1 MILLCFSIFEDV
13 SCYKMELT
21 LSLLNVGQLLTI
33 LHSVAF
39 SLASNV
45 SVNIEVSVAGL
56 VDGELHAVSTPE
68 GPTKD
73 IHSSYPAHVTLSH
86 YISHGEV
93 NPLLHSKLTTLS
105 IISNSVIE
113 KFTGSPYLRDN
124 SKAIYKLNQLHS
136 EYSSSLRPTDDT
148 FSSLKHSH
156 TKYLS
161 SSLSLDPNLVPSH
174 FPSIHILDMDRNFQ
188 RHEQFVSEPNI
199 KFEKYSKPTPHM
211 SMMATEIPFIAG
223 TYSHTTSVVTS
234 NITFIH
240 KTGSPSRSTI
250 APFKPSENDVPP
262 NTLSHSLSSTLK
274 PSVFTSG
281 VPFTHEI
288 QSPSLNTMTPSLFK
302 SSQEAG
308 LPSSSDF
315 HSFIPSPQTL
325 MVTSRVSLIPEIDL
339 HSLSSTP
346 PTSFTSL
353 DMSYSSRRD
362 FHSLMST
369 PFTSVGTTEKH
380 FVAKTGSLPINTVPY
395 TSVNTSSKE
404 SQPTMSSTYI
414 TGSPQTLEVPS
425 GHIVMFTSQTETHFM
440 TNAISQG
447 FVSSNKPFAMNP
459 VSDAITTVL
468 HSSRNLSTK
477 LHSVESI
484 HKTSTATMI
493 TTSISKSQSNVDVLP
508 QTSTTSYSSTL
519 VNSFLFL
526 NPSTNPSSSSQS
538 LTASHVSHQPH
549 LSSYSVSSSSVS
561 SSHFT
566 NILST
571 YFLSVSAAFPDS
583 TSEPVT
589 MVTIRPSSTI
599 GGSLYTTAI
608 TSSFPSMTFL
618 PSNSLAITSS
628 NAGILP
634 TMILT
639 GHSTSEVPPFQ
650 TSKLNLHPST
660 TLEPSFI
667 SRTSQSY
674 VTPKLPSSSIINLSS
689 TVATP
694 STTSEELN
702 EMSSSTNPPGTAT
715 SAVPVD
721 NTTSAVTVDNTTSAV
736 TVDNTTSAVM
746 VDNTT
751 SVVTVDNIT
760 SAVTVDN
767 TTSAVTVDNTT
778 SAVTVD
784 NITSAVTVDNT
795 TSAVTVDNSTFPAPL
810 ESTTMSSPVETL
822 STNNPTLDKSFSTRE
837 YWVIMELSTPLDM
850 DIQDGGFLK
859 ELELSLALSYSKGK
873 EIEVEKDA
881 EVKQL
886 IQNLNP
892 EEDILLSRRRKR
904 RRKKRASTIDGHTAQ
919 IIDLSRNVEIASSSE
934 LVFYIMSGGV
944 NIPAVTCATTFSEL
958 SVQELT
964 LLLGVVVL
972 TPVSSYDAV
981 PTTASPPADSNL
993 VILLSIFI
1001 PLVILS
1007 SCMCCCCMFCVICG
1021 PKKKENERTMAPDT
1035 FRMLEFKQKFP
1046 YKPYPPNQ
1054 TPRDFKEQPSDD
1066 DIVLG
1071 TEINLGGDFIEVDP
1085 TPRVFPD
1092 GDNNFNLE
1100 SFQLPETIPKTNRGL
1115 EPSVTEPPVSSSQ
1128 NELLDKPNH
1137 NRNVSDS
1144 EATMRNLPHLQPSS
1158 RSNSEYKKAQR
1169 EISKILE
1176 PGDRSKPRKKRK
1188 KQEEQ
1193 SSSQLTN
1200 EDEKFSRGPTK
1211 VRKEGLDK

>member
-1 MILLCFSIFEDV
+1 
-13 SCYKMELT
+13 MELT
-21 LSLLNVGQLLTI
+21 LSFLNVGQLLTI

-45 SVNIEVSVAGL
+45 SINIEVSAAGL

-68 GPTKD
+68 GSTKD
-73 IHSSYPAHVTLSH
+73 IHSSYPPHVPLSH
-86 YISHGEV
+86 SISLPGEV
-93 NPLLHSKLTTLS
+93 SPVLHSKLTTSSAIKKL
-105 IISNSVIE
+105 
-113 KFTGSPYLRDN
+113 TGSPYLRDN
-124 SKAIYKLNQLHS
+124 SKTIYKLNVSAFYSASSYQSYHS
-136 EYSSSLRPTDDT
+136 
-148 FSSLKHSH
+148 F
-156 TKYLS
+156 TKSVLS
-161 SSLSLDPNLVPSH
+161 
-174 FPSIHILDMDRNFQ
+174 
-188 RHEQFVSEPNI
+188 
-199 KFEKYSKPTPHM
+199 PTP
-211 SMMATEIPFIAG
+211 
-223 TYSHTTSVVTS
+223 
-234 NITFIH
+234 
-240 KTGSPSRSTI
+240 
-250 APFKPSENDVPP
+250 
-262 NTLSHSLSSTLK
+262 
-274 PSVFTSG
+274 
-281 VPFTHEI
+281 
-288 QSPSLNTMTPSLFK
+288 
-302 SSQEAG
+302 
-308 LPSSSDF
+308 
-315 HSFIPSPQTL
+315 
-325 MVTSRVSLIPEIDL
+325 
-339 HSLSSTP
+339 
-346 PTSFTSL
+346 
-353 DMSYSSRRD
+353 
-362 FHSLMST
+362 
-369 PFTSVGTTEKH
+369 
-380 FVAKTGSLPINTVPY
+380 
-395 TSVNTSSKE
+395 VN
-404 SQPTMSSTYI
+404 Q
-414 TGSPQTLEVPS
+414 
-425 GHIVMFTSQTETHFM
+425 
-440 TNAISQG
+440 
-447 FVSSNKPFAMNP
+447 
-459 VSDAITTVL
+459 
-468 HSSRNLSTK
+468 
-477 LHSVESI
+477 
-484 HKTSTATMI
+484 
-493 TTSISKSQSNVDVLP
+493 
-508 QTSTTSYSSTL
+508 
-519 VNSFLFL
+519 
-526 NPSTNPSSSSQS
+526 
-538 LTASHVSHQPH
+538 
-549 LSSYSVSSSSVS
+549 
-561 SSHFT
+561 
-566 NILST
+566 
-571 YFLSVSAAFPDS
+571 AFPDS

-589 MVTIRPSSTI
+589 MVTIRPTSTI
-599 GGSLYTTAI
+599 GGNLYTIAI

-628 NAGILP
+628 NAGIVP
-634 TMILT
+634 TVILT
-639 GHSTSEVPPFQ
+639 SHSTSQVPPIQ
-650 TSKLNLHPST
+650 TSKLNSHPST

-674 VTPKLPSSSIINLSS
+674 ATPKLPS
-689 TVATP
+689 TVTTS
-694 STTSEELN
+694 STTSEEIN
-702 EMSSSTNPPGTAT
+702 AMSSSTSPPGTATSAVTVDNTT

-736 TVDNTTSAVM
+736 TVDNTTSAVT

-751 SVVTVDNIT
+751 SAVTVDNTTSAVTVGNTTSAVPVDNKT

-784 NITSAVTVDNT
+784 NTTSAVTVDNTTSAVPVDNTTSAVTVDNTTSAVTVDNTTSAVTVDNTTSAVTVDNT
-795 TSAVTVDNSTFPAPL
+795 TSAVTVDNSTFAAPL
-810 ESTTMSSPVETL
+810 SSTTMSSPVEKV

-837 YWVIMELSTPLDM
+837 YWVMMELSTPLDM

-886 IQNLNP
+886 LQNLNP

-904 RRKKRASTIDGHTAQ
+904 RRRKRASTIDGHTAQ

-981 PTTASPPADSNL
+981 PTTASPAADSNL

-1007 SCMCCCCMFCVICG
+1007 SCMCCCCMFCVMCG

-1046 YKPYPPNQ
+1046 YKPYPSNL

-1066 DIVLG
+1066 DVALG
-1071 TEINLGGDFIEVDP
+1071 TEINLGGDLIEVDP
-1085 TPRVFPD
+1085 TPRVYPD

-1100 SFQLPETIPKTNRGL
+1100 SFQLPKTIPKTNRGL

-1176 PGDRSKPRKKRK
+1176 PGNRSKPRKKRK

-1211 VRKEGLDK
+1211 ISSDDTSETMSETKQRVHALIEEAFSLVNFSRAPPTTNVTHLNSQNDEKDDTDEEQKTISEARHAADLLKGKKKEFGMQTMQAEEQRQVLIVPVNVPPTDGTSIIWSPYSARDELQRISPTREPASLPGGIGSSLLRDESIIKLPATASRPSFPDGAEYSASFLGHQPPLNHSTQSHEYSALDTNNALYSPRGYHTADFVQIKDGKDTSDRGGSRNYENSQKYSQKYGNLSYLTELETERTQRSAGFYDELDVTANFRYGQKPYSSTLLESIKAELKNTTRRGGDGQ